1 MDDKIENVIKEYPV
15 HVTGKRR
22 IRGAILLETKEGLFT
37 LVNYR
42 ESGAKLAFEE
52 RVKEQL
58 IGEGF
63 ADVDQGIQNSQGEW
77 LTKDNYGNPYL
88 MKHWYLGRECT
99 LRETEI
105 KLEGGR
111 K

>member
-42 ESGAKLAFEE
+42 ESLAKLEFEDLPMWT
-52 RVKEQL
+52 RASR
-58 IGEGF
+58 IARGSG
-63 ADVDQGIQNSQGEW
+63 
-77 LTKDNYGNPYL
+77 
-88 MKHWYLGRECT
+88 
-99 LRETEI
+99 
-105 KLEGGR
+105 
-111 K
+111 